1 MDLSSIKGIIFDA
14 EGVVVDTE
22 ILWDK
27 SQDILLEKRGLEYD
41 RDYLKPRMAGQT
53 LLEGA
58 RLMVEYYKLDEDPSI
73 IAQERNVLIH
83 DLFEN
88 NRHLL
93 FVYDFMHMWT
103 FYVEIVGEEKP
114 KEGTSLPAITLSMG
128 QRPEEAPEKDFEG
141 DKKPGLFDD
150 AFGEEDLDEDNY

>member
-1 MDLSSIKGIIFDA
+1 MVDLSNIKGIIFDA

-58 RLMVEYYKLDEDPSI
+58 RLMVEYYKLDEDPSN

-83 DLFEN
+83 DLFEKDI
-88 NRHLL
+88 RYIKGFLPFIDHLNGSPL
-93 FVYDFMHMWT
+93 
-103 FYVEIVGEEKP
+103 
-114 KEGTSLPAITLSMG
+114 
-128 QRPEEAPEKDFEG
+128 
-141 DKKPGLFDD
+141 KKGVATATKYFDIS
-150 AFGEEDLDEDNY
+150 